1 MTIIRPVN
9 IVKFVKKDGTE
20 RRMTYI
26 AARDMS
32 GDEILARVKGDGSH
46 IRKLSAG
53 METVWDLNESQWR
66 TVNKAT
72 LLSSMTVMAEV
83 VL

>member
-9 IVKFVKKDGTE
+9 IVKFIKKDGTE
-20 RRMTYI
+20 RRMTYV

-46 IRKLSAG
+46 IRKLGPG

-66 TVNKAT
+66 TVNKTT
-72 LLSSMTVMAEV
+72 LLSSLCIMAEV
-83 VL
+83 ML